1 MKTRL
6 TLAVSAAALLAAPA
20 ANAQTEI
27 VWWHAMGGALG
38 ERLGEIAQGFNDS
51 QDAYVIRPEFQ
62 GSYAETLTAAQ
73 AAFRAGEQPHI
84 LQVFEVGTATMMAA
98 ADAIYPVHEL
108 MADTG
113 QSFDPDA
120 YLATVTGYYTTP
132 DGEMLSLP
140 FNSSTPVL
148 YYNRD
153 MLAEAGLVNPPT
165 TWAEVEMVS
174 ERLIEEGLAECGFT
188 TGWQSW
194 VHIENFSAWHDVSIG
209 TLSNGFE
216 GTATEFNF
224 NSPLHVAHIS
234 AMRDWIDSGVF
245 RYGGRRSS
253 GNELFTG
260 GVCAMLTNS
269 SASYAGIRDT
279 AEFDFGVTPLPYWP
293 EVAAAPQNTI
303 IGGASLWVL
312 RGHEDEEYAG
322 VAAFF
327 DYLSSPGVQASWHQ
341 ETGYLPITAAAYEL
355 TEDQGF
361 YAEYPGTETALLQ
374 MTGNPPTGNSR
385 GLRFGNF
392 VQIRDVIN
400 EELEAAWS
408 GDKTPE
414 EALNDAVI
422 RGNELLRQFEADNS

>member
-1 MKTRL
+1 MKNRL
-6 TLAVSAAALLAAPA
+6 TLAASAAALLAAPA

-38 ERLGEIAQGFNDS
+38 ERLGEIAQGFNES

-98 ADAIYPVHEL
+98 GDAVYPVYEL

-113 QSFDPDA
+113 QAFDPEA

-153 MLAEAGLVNPPT
+153 MLAEASIEEPPT
-165 TWAEVEMVS
+165 TWADVEAVS
-174 ERLIEEGLAECGFT
+174 ERLIEAGLTECGFT

-194 VHIENFSAWHDVSIG
+194 VHLENFSAWHNVPIG

-216 GTATEFNF
+216 GTGTEFTL
-224 NSPLHVAHIS
+224 NSPLHIAHIT

-253 GNELFTG
+253 GNEL
-260 GVCAMLTNS
+260 
-269 SASYAGIRDT
+269 
-279 AEFDFGVTPLPYWP
+279 
-293 EVAAAPQNTI
+293 
-303 IGGASLWVL
+303 
-312 RGHEDEEYAG
+312 
-322 VAAFF
+322 
-327 DYLSSPGVQASWHQ
+327 
-341 ETGYLPITAAAYEL
+341 
-355 TEDQGF
+355 
-361 YAEYPGTETALLQ
+361 
-374 MTGNPPTGNSR
+374 
-385 GLRFGNF
+385 
-392 VQIRDVIN
+392 
-400 EELEAAWS
+400 
-408 GDKTPE
+408 
-414 EALNDAVI
+414 
-422 RGNELLRQFEADNS
+422 LRQFEADNS